1 MSKQR
6 SNRSAPIKQRAIRKR
21 TQTADGRQAKVS
33 PEKRIQYC
41 DVARSQVLAAWPQI
55 LEGLIEKAM
64 CGGYQQTKLLL
75 DLCDLA
81 AMRPLQSDQQ
91 PREQLCDAL
100 LDRLGLPLPE

>member
-1 MSKQR
+1 
-6 SNRSAPIKQRAIRKR
+6 
-21 TQTADGRQAKVS
+21 VS
-33 PEKRIQYC
+33 PEKEIQYC
-41 DVARSQVLAAWPQI
+41 DAARSQVLAAWPQI

-81 AMRPLQSDQQ
+81 TMKPSQPDPQ

-100 LDRLGLPLPE
+100 LDRLGLSLPE